1 MKLTKGRLL
10 KIINKKKQTMKK
22 YKRKTS
28 NEKNKTYKEKKSLN
42 LHNSTIK
49 NIF

>member
-10 KIINKKKQTMKK
+10 KILDKKKQTMKK
-22 YKRKTS
+22 YK
-28 NEKNKTYKEKKSLN
+28 NKKSLN
-42 LHNSTIK
+42 LHNSTLK

>member
-10 KIINKKKQTMKK
+10 KTLGKKKQTMKK
-22 YKRKTS
+22 YKVKTN
-28 NEKNKTYKEKKSLN
+28 NEKNKTYRNKKSLN
-42 LHNSTIK
+42 LHNSTLK

>member
-1 MKLTKGRLL
+1 MKLTKGRLS
-10 KIINKKKQTMKK
+10 KILCKKKQTMKK
-22 YKRKTS
+22 YKIKTS
-28 NEKNKTYKEKKSLN
+28 NEKNKTYKNKKSLN